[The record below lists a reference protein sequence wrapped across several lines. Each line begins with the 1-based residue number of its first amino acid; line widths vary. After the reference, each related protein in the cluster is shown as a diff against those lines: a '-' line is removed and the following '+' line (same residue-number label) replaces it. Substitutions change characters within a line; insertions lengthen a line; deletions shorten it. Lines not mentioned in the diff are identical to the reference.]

1 MTTVDPIREKND
13 IRKIKS
19 VLLKSNYRDYLFF
32 EVGINTGLRVSDIL
46 KLKVSDIKGKY
57 YIELKEQKTGKL
69 KKFRMNSVLR
79 AELENYIVT
88 KNDDNYLFESLRTSG
103 NPLERTR
110 AYCILNRAAKVAG
123 LKMKIGTHT
132 MRKTFGFHFYQQT
145 KDIALLQV
153 LFNHSSPSVTLRY
166 IGINQNILDNAMEKF
181 VL

>member
-1 MTTVDPIREKND
+1 MTTVDPIRDKND
-13 IRKIKS
+13 ICKIKS
-19 VLLKSNYRDYLFF
+19 VLLKSSYRDYLLF
-32 EVGINTGLRVSDIL
+32 EVGINTGLRISDIL
-46 KLKVSDIKGKY
+46 KLKVSDIRGKY

-79 AELENYIVT
+79 AELENWIVT
-88 KNDDNYLFESLRTSG
+88 KNDDNYVFESLRTSG

-110 AYCILNRAAKVAG
+110 AYCILNHAAQAAG
-123 LKMKIGTHT
+123 ITIKIGTHT
-132 MRKTFGFHFYQQT
+132 MRKTFGFHFYRQT

-166 IGINQNILDNAMEKF
+166 IGIDQNILDNAMEKF

>member
-1 MTTVDPIREKND
+1 MSTVDPIRDKND

-19 VLLKSNYRDYLFF
+19 VLMKSNYRNYLFF
-32 EVGINTGLRVSDIL
+32 EVGINTGLRISDIL
-46 KLKVSDIKGKY
+46 KLKVSDIRGKY

-69 KKFRMNSVLR
+69 KKFKINSVLR
-79 AELENYIVT
+79 SELENYIHD
-88 KNDDNYLFESLRTSG
+88 KNDDDYIFESLRTSG
-103 NPLERTR
+103 NHLERTR
-110 AYCILNRAAKVAG
+110 AYRILNNAAQVAG
-123 LKMKIGTHT
+123 ITIKIGTHT

>member
-1 MTTVDPIREKND
+1 MTTVDPIRDKND
-13 IRKIKS
+13 ILKIKS
-19 VLLKSNYRDYLFF
+19 VLLASNYRDYLLF
-32 EVGINTGLRVSDIL
+32 EVGINTGLRISDIL
-46 KLKVSDIKGKY
+46 KLKVSDIRGKY

-69 KKFRMNSVLR
+69 KKFRMNSILR
-79 AELENYIVT
+79 AELENWIMT
-88 KNDDNYLFESLRTSG
+88 KNDDNYLFESLKTSG

-110 AYCILNRAAKVAG
+110 AYCILNQAAKVAE

-132 MRKTFGFHFYQQT
+132 MRKTFGFHFYRQT

-166 IGINQNILDNAMEKF
+166 IGIDQNILDNAMEKF

>member
-1 MTTVDPIREKND
+1 MTTVDPIRDKND
-13 IRKIKS
+13 ILKLKS
-19 VLLKSNYRDYLFF
+19 VLLKSSYRDYLLF
-32 EVGINTGLRVSDIL
+32 EVGINTGLRISDIL
-46 KLKVSDIKGKY
+46 KLKVSDIRGKY

-79 AELENYIVT
+79 QELENWIVT
-88 KNDDNYLFESLRTSG
+88 KNDDNYVFESLRTSG

-110 AYCILNRAAKVAG
+110 AYCILNQAAQVAG
-123 LKMKIGTHT
+123 ITIKIGTHT
-132 MRKTFGFHFYQQT
+132 MRKTFGFHFYRQT

-166 IGINQNILDNAMEKF
+166 IGIDQNILDNAMEKF